1 MENENTGTEG
11 ATAVAVP
18 VEDQGTAEAAKAEA
32 DYTETQAAIAAQ
44 TTSAAA
50 ETDLQDAEAYIRNAF
65 RWLKAEL
72 MGVLGFDHDCDHLK
86 AAEDNAVAN
95 IQPKQ

>member
-32 DYTETQAAIAAQ
+32 DHTETQAAIADQSTNAD
-44 TTSAAA
+44 TEDTVL
-50 ETDLQDAEAYIRNAF
+50 EIEANIRSAF
-65 RWLKAEL
+65 RWLKAQL
-72 MGVLGFDHDCDHLK
+72 TGMLGFDHDCDHLK